1 MVHIDE
7 PACRHGVTPVD
18 VALVLGNPIWTMS
31 MPDLHDIGLGE
42 LERPNV
48 TVYGG
53 LAVSRNKLVVFVDR
67 FEGVAFHSEPGL
79 PKYAELFGDS

>member
-7 PACRHGVTPVD
+7 SACRHGVTPLD
-18 VALVLGNPIWTMS
+18 VALVLGNAVWIMS
-31 MPDLHDIGLGE
+31 MPELHDIGLGE
-42 LERPNV
+42 SERPNV

-53 LAVSRNKLVVFVDR
+53 LALSRRKLVVFVDR

-79 PKYAELFGDS
+79 PKYTELFGDS

>member
-1 MVHIDE
+1 
-7 PACRHGVTPVD
+7 
-18 VALVLGNPIWTMS
+18 

-42 LERPNV
+42 PERPNV

-53 LAVSRNKLVVFVDR
+53 LALSRKRLVVFVDR

-79 PKYAELFGDS
+79 PKYAVLFGDS

>member
-7 PACRHGVTPVD
+7 PAYRHGVTPVD
-18 VALVLGNPIWTMS
+18 VALVLGNPIWIMS

-42 LERPNV
+42 PERPNV

-53 LAVSRNKLVVFVDR
+53 LAISKEKLVVFVDR